1 MVMSKGQGTLWLHS
15 FVVAVNQVHFKGN
28 AKLSL
33 SKQLDGAHQ
42 EKLVVA
48 ERESVQSKR
57 A

>member
-1 MVMSKGQGTLWLHS
+1 MSKGQGTLWLHS